1 MAPPDPRELGIASLF
16 SGVRDAIVGVDG
28 RTGRIVLW
36 NPAAEALFGYA
47 AEAVLGRSLSI
58 LGPQHSAAAYEA
70 ALASGAGADA
80 TVTPA
85 SPTELPA
92 VRANGERIVVELLVT
107 PVDSALGPRDWLLAV
122 VRDVTP
128 RRELEA
134 AGSRLAAIVESTD
147 DAVVSMTFDGT
158 VMSWNPGAERIYGYT
173 AEEMLGRSLFRLIP
187 AERTERAREVL
198 ARVRQGER
206 ITHYETERI
215 CKDGR
220 RIHTTISLSPIRDEA
235 GRVAGIASIARDVT
249 ERRQLDEALRRR
261 ERQLSDAQEIAQ
273 LGSFE
278 WDVASNALTWSDQL
292 YQIYGLAPDELRPTF
307 EGFLERVH
315 PEDRAATRAAIEEA
329 YRTGQSFE
337 REERIVRPDGSV
349 RLLYTRGGVVADAD
363 GRPVRIVGI
372 CQDITEQRVAEE
384 KARQLIQEQAAR
396 LVAEATVRGRDE
408 LLSIVTHDLKN
419 PLTSIKGRAQLLRR
433 RLARNPARA
442 RDLADLAAIEA
453 QADLMRRLLDQLLD
467 ATRLEL
473 GQQLPLRRERLDLV
487 PLVKR
492 LVEQYRTLTDRHEIV
507 LLVGDQ
513 AVLLGHWDA
522 DRLEQV
528 LGNLLSNAIKYSPQ
542 GGTIRVTLARTD
554 DEGEAHAVLTVQ
566 DEGLGIPAGDLA
578 RIFEP
583 FQRGANV
590 ADTIEGTGIGLAGAR
605 HIVEQHGGAITAES
619 QQGVGSSFHVQ
630 LPLAAPSQRPAESSL
645 GRDSASVRES

>member
-1 MAPPDPRELGIASLF
+1 VETSDPRELGLASLF
-16 SGVRDAIVGVDG
+16 SRVSDAIVGVDR

-47 AEAVLGRSLSI
+47 AEEVLGRPVDL
-58 LGPQHSAAAYEA
+58 LGPEHSAAAYAA
-70 ALASGAGADA
+70 ALASAA
-80 TVTPA
+80 P
-85 SPTELPA
+85 PPKELPA

-107 PVDSALGPRDWLLAV
+107 AVDSALGPRDWVLAV
-122 VRDVTP
+122 VRDATP
-128 RRELEA
+128 RPGLEA

-147 DAVVSMTFDGT
+147 DAVISLTFDGT
-158 VMSWNPGAERIYGYT
+158 VTSWNPGAERIYGYS

-187 AERTERAREVL
+187 AERTERAHAVL
-198 ARVRQGER
+198 ARVSQGER

-215 CKDGR
+215 RKDGR
-220 RIHTTISLSPIRDEA
+220 RIYTTVSLSPIRDA
-235 GRVAGIASIARDVT
+235 SGSITGIASIARDVT
-249 ERRQLDEALRRR
+249 ERKQLDEALRRR

-278 WDVASNALTWSDQL
+278 WDVASNTLTWSDQL

-315 PEDRAATRAAIEEA
+315 PEDREATRAAVEEA

-372 CQDITEQRVAEE
+372 CQDITEQRAAEE

-408 LLSIVTHDLKN
+408 LLSIVTHDLKT

-433 RLARNPARA
+433 RLARDPARA

-453 QADLMRRLLDQLLD
+453 QVDLMRRLLDQLLD

-473 GQQLPLRRERLDLV
+473 GQQLPLRRERLDLG
-487 PLVKR
+487 PLVER

-507 LLVGDQ
+507 LVGADPGVLVGY
-513 AVLLGHWDA
+513 WDP

-528 LGNLLSNAIKYSPQ
+528 VGNLLSNAIKYSPR
-542 GGTIRVTLARTD
+542 GGTVWVTLAHAD
-554 DEGEAHAVLTVQ
+554 DGGETCAVLAVQ

-578 RIFEP
+578 RIFER

-605 HIVEQHGGAITAES
+605 QIVEQHGGTITVES
-619 QQGVGSSFHVQ
+619 QEGVGSTFRVQ
-630 LPLAAPSQRPAESSL
+630 LPLAAFGQSPAESTH
-645 GRDSASVRES
+645 GRDPASVGES